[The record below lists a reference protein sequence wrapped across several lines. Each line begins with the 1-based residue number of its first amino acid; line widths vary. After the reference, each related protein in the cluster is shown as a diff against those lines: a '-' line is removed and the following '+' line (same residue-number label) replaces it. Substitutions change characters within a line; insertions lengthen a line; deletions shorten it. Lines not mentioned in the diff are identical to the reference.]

1 MVAAHAVWRAEAELG
16 EGGEEEADGKELEE
30 HRPGLLDAF
39 AMLGFGRSF
48 GGGPEAE
55 GGDAD
60 FAARAVEEVEG
71 EDAAADQPPD
81 GEELAEAQI
90 EKEHLAAAP

>member
-1 MVAAHAVWRAEAELG
+1 MR
-16 EGGEEEADGKELEE
+16 EGGEEEAEGEELEE

-48 GGGPEAE
+48 RGGPEAE

-60 FAARAVEEVEG
+60 FAAGAIEEVEG

-81 GEELAEAQI
+81 GEEFAEAQI